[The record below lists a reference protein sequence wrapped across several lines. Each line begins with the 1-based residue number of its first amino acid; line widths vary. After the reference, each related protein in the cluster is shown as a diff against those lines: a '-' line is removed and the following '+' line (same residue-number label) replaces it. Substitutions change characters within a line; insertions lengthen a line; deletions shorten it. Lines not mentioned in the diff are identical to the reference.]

1 MPPDKNIQYCES
13 PINVLI
19 VDDNESN
26 IFVLQSY
33 AKLLHFPYDIASN
46 GNEAVEKVKIS
57 LDERQTFSII
67 FMDINMPI
75 MNGIEATNEIRKM
88 EKDRNKGKTKIFAL
102 TAADTEKSLLRTQ
115 FSDIGFDKLLGKP
128 LSKLD
133 FQRNVS
139 GRIIKLIINVDI
151 SMY

>member
-1 MPPDKNIQYCES
+1 MPPDQNINTS
-13 PINVLI
+13 IKVLI

-33 AKLLHFPYDIASN
+33 AKILHFPYDIARN
-46 GNEAVEKVKIS
+46 GKEAVEKVKIS
-57 LDERQTFSII
+57 LDEDKMFSII
-67 FMDINMPI
+67 FMDINMPV

-88 EKDRNKGKTKIFAL
+88 EKERNKGKTKIFAL

-133 FQRNVS
+133 FQRNVAEI
-139 GRIIKLIINVDI
+139 G
-151 SMY
+151 